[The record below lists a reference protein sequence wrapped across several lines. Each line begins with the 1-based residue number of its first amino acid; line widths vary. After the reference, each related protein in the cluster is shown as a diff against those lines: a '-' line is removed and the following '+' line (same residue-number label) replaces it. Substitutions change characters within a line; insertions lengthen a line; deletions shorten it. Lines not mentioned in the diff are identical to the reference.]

1 MRRTNKIIYKLFII
15 TFKKKVLRYFFKRY
29 KNANGQVLVEYIL
42 LTIVTLAV
50 MGAFM
55 KAFSEAQ
62 YTYLQRVFGGEES
75 DYLGCLLRKGQLPQL
90 GSKIRVAGAC
100 HVYEFGPITNAPNV
114 PDAIAPP
121 NPIIPPPPV
130 IPPDPIIAPLSDA
143 PRSRIPPP
151 AKAPPDS
158 GIPSD
163 QAPPTGSSGGSGIR
177 NGGGQQ
183 NLIPIGGSDRAFG
196 NQKLSNQGGTS
207 RQNKR
212 IILAS
217 KSEKA
222 QANSL
227 FEDSPNNIRNNT
239 RNTRIIKLSK
249 KTKNNLALGNQAS
262 TPEQGIRSASTKK
275 VIPLAENKILTSVED
290 KPWSWNFGFIIKYLM
305 IIAVILIVL
314 LLIGGQFL
322 QIKKGLEGSR

>member
-62 YTYLQRVFGGEES
+62 YTYLQRVFGGGER
-75 DYLGCLLRKGQLPQL
+75 DYLGCLLREGQLPQL
-90 GSKIRVAGAC
+90 GSKNRVAGAC
-100 HVYEFGPITNAPNV
+100 RVYEFGPTNAPNV
-114 PDAIAPP
+114 PNAITPP

-130 IPPDPIIAPLSDA
+130 IPPDPIIAPLSEA
-143 PRSRIPPP
+143 PRSRIPPD
-151 AKAPPDS
+151 AIAPPDS
-158 GIPSD
+158 GIPPD
-163 QAPPTGSSGGSGIR
+163 QAPPTGSRGGSGIR
-177 NGGGQQ
+177 SGGGQQ

-196 NQKLSNQGGTS
+196 NQKLSNRGTS